1 MGRPRADIEFDASQV
16 RQLLMAQ
23 HPDLANLPL
32 VLAASGWDNVIYRLG
47 TKLALRLPRRL
58 LAAKLIEHEQRWLPV
73 LQPRLPLPIPA
84 PVRRGVPQDWYPW
97 CWSVVPWFGG
107 EAADLMPPNRAQ
119 GELLASFFNALHVA
133 APAEAPR
140 NPYRGVPLSQRAEK
154 FAACLAS
161 LEGKAELLDALH
173 IKLWQTALDAP
184 LDAPATWI
192 HGDLHPRNV
201 LVSDGRIIAIIDWGD
216 IAVGDRAAD
225 LAAIWL
231 LLPEPAA
238 REAAIAHCNAASRH
252 TWDRAR
258 GWALLFAVILLEAGC
273 SGDARMGSIA
283 RRTLARLLTGP

>member
-1 MGRPRADIEFDASQV
+1 MGTPPADIEFDPVQV
-16 RQLLMAQ
+16 RELLMAQ
-23 HPDLANLPL
+23 HPDLGHLPL

-47 TKLALRLPRRL
+47 PALALRLPRRL
-58 LAAKLIEHEQRWLPV
+58 AAARLIEHEQRWLPT
-73 LQPRLPLPIPA
+73 LESRLPLPIPA
-84 PVRRGVPQDWYPW
+84 PVRRGVPHSWYPW

-107 EAADLMPPNRAQ
+107 DAADVAQPNRAQ
-119 GELLASFFNALHVA
+119 GEHLAAFFNALHVA

-154 FAACLAS
+154 FAACLTS
-161 LEGKAELLDALH
+161 LAGKADPLDARHL
-173 IKLWQTALDAP
+173 KLWHAALDAP
-184 LDAPATWI
+184 PDAPATWI

-201 LVSDGRIIAIIDWGD
+201 LVSDGHISAVIDWGD
-216 IAVGDRAAD
+216 IAAGDRAVD
-225 LAAIWL
+225 LAAVWL
-231 LLPEPAA
+231 LLPDPAA
-238 REAAIAHCNAASRH
+238 REAAIAQCDAVSRH